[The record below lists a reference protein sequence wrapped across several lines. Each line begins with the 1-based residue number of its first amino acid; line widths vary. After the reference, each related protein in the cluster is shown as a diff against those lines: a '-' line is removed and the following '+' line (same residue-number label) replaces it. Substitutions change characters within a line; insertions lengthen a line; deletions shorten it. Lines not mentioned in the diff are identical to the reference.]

1 MEDCLLTKLSGQ
13 ISSKEYIPSFGEL
26 IINFKKGNYKLTFN
40 LRDSIHVR
48 IENGHFTDESLQ
60 QNLGTTSELNR
71 GYNTI
76 CILAEEGAY
85 LSINNKYNIKSFGN
99 YPYPLTKNGDIS
111 FDISDIKYIDIT
123 SFYDYSYGIYGD
135 IGGCS
140 WNISGD
146 LYFSDKVYG
155 SIDDIIINSDS
166 LNRISMGGTSIKDST
181 NLSRLS
187 NTLTELSLS
196 NNTPGLTLDLSI
208 FRDFTKLSGNL
219 KLNKSQVTGTID
231 DLANTLLNGE
241 LRIASEVVV
250 GDLSKLPKDLKFFSA
265 QGKGTFTW
273 ETERPPESVAFC
285 VENVNL
291 GNYVDAFLIN
301 MDKCV
306 VSSHHSRLMSLLG
319 SRTSA
324 SDAAVASL
332 KSKGYII
339 SVNFI
344 SL

>member
-26 IINFKKGNYKLTFN
+26 IINFKKGNYKLTFS
-40 LRDSIHVR
+40 LRDSIHVKL
-48 IENGHFTDESLQ
+48 ENGHFTDESLQ
-60 QNLGTTSELNR
+60 QNLGTTSELNIGR
-71 GYNTI
+71 NTI

-85 LSINNKYNIKSFGN
+85 LSIDNKYNIKSFSN

-123 SFYDYSYGIYGD
+123 SFYDYEYGIYGD
-135 IGGCS
+135 IEGCS
-140 WNISGD
+140 WNIRGD
-146 LYFSDKVYG
+146 LCFSDKVYG

-166 LNRISMGGTSIKDST
+166 LNRIYMGRTSIKDST

-187 NTLTELSLS
+187 NTLTELSLG

-208 FRDFTKLSGNL
+208 FRDFTKLSHTLNL
-219 KLNKSQVTGTID
+219 TKSQVTGTTD

-241 LRIASEVVV
+241 LRINSEVV
-250 GDLSKLPKDLKFFSA
+250 GDLSKLPKNLKFFSA
-265 QGKGTFTW
+265 RGKGTFTW
-273 ETERPPESVAFC
+273 ETERSPESVAFC
-285 VENVNL
+285 VEEVNL

-306 VSSHHSRLMSLLG
+306 VSNYYPKFMSVLG

-339 SVNFI
+339 SVNSI
-344 SL
+344 RL